1 MKKDELIRLGLSEE
15 DAEKAAKASEEE
27 LKGFVP
33 KARFDEV
40 NEARKHAEESVKER
54 DRQIDGLK
62 ASAGDAEKLK
72 LQIEQLQ
79 QQNKERESAHAAEI
93 RQLKLDN
100 AVDSA
105 LTAAKAR
112 NLKAARALLDLGNAE
127 LAEDGTVKGL
137 AEQIRNLAEAEDSKF
152 MFEASDGKPKLRG
165 AKAGEDGIDDGDKPV
180 DTSKMS
186 YDELCKYLADNP
198 EANLE

>member
-137 AEQIRNLAEAEDSKF
+137 AEQIRKLAEAEDSKF

-198 EANLE
+198 EAEL